1 MRDLIIL
8 LIHLITTLLRIP
20 RPGGL
25 RSVVAESVLI
35 KHQLLIVNRS
45 RCRAVLRQNTRQ
57 LQVYASRL
65 HPGRFPLLANFT
77 S

>member
-1 MRDLIIL
+1 MLKSRL
-8 LIHLITTLLRIP
+8 HLRE
-20 RPGGL
+20 PG
-25 RSVVAESVLI
+25 AEYIFNLQGMGI
-35 KHQLLIVNRS
+35 AENDEECAIQIYHWI
-45 RCRAVLRQNTRQ
+45 VLRQNTRQ